1 MILELTITLAKVLFI
16 VGLTVGFFA
25 PVLTWVERKQS
36 AIMQDRIGAN
46 RADIMGFTA
55 LGLFHAIADAIK
67 MFTKEDFIPQGA
79 NRFLHTLSP
88 IIALIPAILT
98 FAVVPFGGQYELWG
112 TKINLVISDLDV
124 GLLFVFAIASIA
136 TYGYVIAGWAS
147 NNNWSLLGSMRT
159 ASQMISYEVTM
170 GLTIVGVLMVYGTM
184 KLTEIGAAQED
195 FLNWGDLY
203 KDQDKKWSNIMNI
216 IVNNVFQTDD
226 VQLLTVLKNFFSKR
240 QDKIEDH
247 KSSKSHTGKRPP
259 RFAPGGQS
267 TQMIVGADGSNDK
280 IILGRSVNLYAAQK
294 LRRVYY
300 SAFSPIPDASAVL
313 PLKPA
318 PLIREHRLYQADWLL
333 RFYGF
338 QLDEILEGTK
348 DDMLDMDHDP
358 KMAWALKNRHLF
370 PVDLNRADKNML
382 LRVPGLGA
390 VTVKKI
396 LSIRRYANLSWY
408 DLVKMR
414 LPLNKLKPFITV
426 NDYKPAIH
434 ILDSQNLGLLLK
446 EPKQME
452 LFGASE

>member
-170 GLTIVGVLMVYGTM
+170 GLTIVGVLMVYGTL

-195 FLNWGDLY
+195 FFNWGFFLQPVGFFMFLAASIAENKRIPFDAPEAESELVAGY
-203 KDQDKKWSNIMNI
+203 FTEYSGLKFGMFFMSEFIEMVTI
-216 IVNNVFQTDD
+216 GAIVTILFFGAWHIPFLSSTTLLSWLDFLGTNWATLALMLIHIGVFFAK
-226 VQLLTVLKNFFSKR
+226 VIFFIWFQMTIR
-240 QDKIEDH
+240 W
-247 KSSKSHTGKRPP
+247 TLP
-259 RFAPGGQS
+259 RFRYDQIMKLGW
-267 TQMIVGADGSNDK
+267 K
-280 IILGRSVNLYAAQK
+280 IL
-294 LRRVYY
+294 
-300 SAFSPIPDASAVL
+300 L
-313 PLKPA
+313 PLSLA
-318 PLIREHRLYQADWLL
+318 NILITGLV
-333 RFYGF
+333 
-338 QLDEILEGTK
+338 IL
-348 DDMLDMDHDP
+348 
-358 KMAWALKNRHLF
+358 
-370 PVDLNRADKNML
+370 
-382 LRVPGLGA
+382 A
-390 VTVKKI
+390 V
-396 LSIRRYANLSWY
+396 
-408 DLVKMR
+408 
-414 LPLNKLKPFITV
+414 
-426 NDYKPAIH
+426 H
-434 ILDSQNLGLLLK
+434 
-446 EPKQME
+446 
-452 LFGASE
+452 

>member
-1 MILELTITLAKVLFI
+1 MILELTITLAKILFI
-16 VGLTVGFFA
+16 IGLTVGFFA

-88 IIALIPAILT
+88 IIAVIPAILT

-195 FLNWGDLY
+195 FLNWGFFLQPVGFFMFLAASIAENKRIPFDAPEAESELVAGY
-203 KDQDKKWSNIMNI
+203 FTEYSGLKFGMFFMAEFIEMVTI
-216 IVNNVFQTDD
+216 GAIVTILFFGAWHIPFLSSATLLSWLDFLGTNWATLALMLIHIGVFFAK
-226 VQLLTVLKNFFSKR
+226 VIFFIWFQMTIR
-240 QDKIEDH
+240 W
-247 KSSKSHTGKRPP
+247 TLP
-259 RFAPGGQS
+259 RFRYDQIMKLGW
-267 TQMIVGADGSNDK
+267 K
-280 IILGRSVNLYAAQK
+280 IL
-294 LRRVYY
+294 
-300 SAFSPIPDASAVL
+300 L
-313 PLKPA
+313 PLSLA
-318 PLIREHRLYQADWLL
+318 NILITGLV
-333 RFYGF
+333 
-338 QLDEILEGTK
+338 ILIV
-348 DDMLDMDHDP
+348 H
-358 KMAWALKNRHLF
+358 
-370 PVDLNRADKNML
+370 
-382 LRVPGLGA
+382 
-390 VTVKKI
+390 
-396 LSIRRYANLSWY
+396 
-408 DLVKMR
+408 
-414 LPLNKLKPFITV
+414 
-426 NDYKPAIH
+426 
-434 ILDSQNLGLLLK
+434 
-446 EPKQME
+446 
-452 LFGASE
+452 

>member
-112 TKINLVISDLDV
+112 TKVNLVISDLDV

-195 FLNWGDLY
+195 FLNWGFFFQPVGFFMFLAASIAENKRIPFDAPEAESELVAGY
-203 KDQDKKWSNIMNI
+203 FTEYSGLKFGMFFMSEFIEMVTI
-216 IVNNVFQTDD
+216 GAIVTILFFGAWHIPFLSSTTLLSWLDFLGTNWATLALMLIHIGVFFAK
-226 VQLLTVLKNFFSKR
+226 VIFFIWFQMTIR
-240 QDKIEDH
+240 W
-247 KSSKSHTGKRPP
+247 TLP
-259 RFAPGGQS
+259 RFRYDQIMKLGW
-267 TQMIVGADGSNDK
+267 K
-280 IILGRSVNLYAAQK
+280 IL
-294 LRRVYY
+294 
-300 SAFSPIPDASAVL
+300 L
-313 PLKPA
+313 PLSLA
-318 PLIREHRLYQADWLL
+318 NILITGLVILL
-333 RFYGF
+333 
-338 QLDEILEGTK
+338 
-348 DDMLDMDHDP
+348 
-358 KMAWALKNRHLF
+358 
-370 PVDLNRADKNML
+370 
-382 LRVPGLGA
+382 
-390 VTVKKI
+390 
-396 LSIRRYANLSWY
+396 
-408 DLVKMR
+408 
-414 LPLNKLKPFITV
+414 V
-426 NDYKPAIH
+426 N
-434 ILDSQNLGLLLK
+434 
-446 EPKQME
+446 
-452 LFGASE
+452 

>member
-112 TKINLVISDLDV
+112 TKVNLVISDLDV

-195 FLNWGDLY
+195 FLNWGFFLQPVGFFMFLAASIAENKRIPFDAPEAESELVAGY
-203 KDQDKKWSNIMNI
+203 FTEYSGLKFGMFFMAEFIEMVTI
-216 IVNNVFQTDD
+216 GAIVTILFFGAWHIPFLSSATLLSWLDFLGTNWATLALMLIHIGVFFAK
-226 VQLLTVLKNFFSKR
+226 VIFFIWFQMTIR
-240 QDKIEDH
+240 W
-247 KSSKSHTGKRPP
+247 TLP
-259 RFAPGGQS
+259 RFRYDQIMKLGW
-267 TQMIVGADGSNDK
+267 K
-280 IILGRSVNLYAAQK
+280 IL
-294 LRRVYY
+294 
-300 SAFSPIPDASAVL
+300 L
-313 PLKPA
+313 PLSLA
-318 PLIREHRLYQADWLL
+318 NILITGLVILL
-333 RFYGF
+333 
-338 QLDEILEGTK
+338 
-348 DDMLDMDHDP
+348 
-358 KMAWALKNRHLF
+358 
-370 PVDLNRADKNML
+370 
-382 LRVPGLGA
+382 
-390 VTVKKI
+390 
-396 LSIRRYANLSWY
+396 
-408 DLVKMR
+408 
-414 LPLNKLKPFITV
+414 V
-426 NDYKPAIH
+426 N
-434 ILDSQNLGLLLK
+434 
-446 EPKQME
+446 
-452 LFGASE
+452 

>member
-1 MILELTITLAKVLFI
+1 MILELTITLAKILFI
-16 VGLTVGFFA
+16 IGLTVGFFA

-112 TKINLVISDLDV
+112 TKVNLVISDLDV

-195 FLNWGDLY
+195 FLNWGFFLQPVGFFMFLAASIAENKRIPFDAPEAESELVAGY
-203 KDQDKKWSNIMNI
+203 FTEYSGLKFGMFFMSEFIEMVTI
-216 IVNNVFQTDD
+216 GAIVTILFFGAWHIPFLSSATLLSWLDFLGTNWATLALMLIHIGVFFAK
-226 VQLLTVLKNFFSKR
+226 VIFFIWFQMTIR
-240 QDKIEDH
+240 W
-247 KSSKSHTGKRPP
+247 TLP
-259 RFAPGGQS
+259 RFRYDQIMKLGW
-267 TQMIVGADGSNDK
+267 K
-280 IILGRSVNLYAAQK
+280 IL
-294 LRRVYY
+294 
-300 SAFSPIPDASAVL
+300 L
-313 PLKPA
+313 PLSLA
-318 PLIREHRLYQADWLL
+318 NILITGIVILL
-333 RFYGF
+333 
-338 QLDEILEGTK
+338 
-348 DDMLDMDHDP
+348 
-358 KMAWALKNRHLF
+358 
-370 PVDLNRADKNML
+370 
-382 LRVPGLGA
+382 
-390 VTVKKI
+390 
-396 LSIRRYANLSWY
+396 
-408 DLVKMR
+408 
-414 LPLNKLKPFITV
+414 V
-426 NDYKPAIH
+426 N
-434 ILDSQNLGLLLK
+434 
-446 EPKQME
+446 
-452 LFGASE
+452 

>member
-112 TKINLVISDLDV
+112 TKVNLVISDLDV

-195 FLNWGDLY
+195 FLNWGFFLQPVGFFMFLAASIAENKRIPFDAPEAESELVAGY
-203 KDQDKKWSNIMNI
+203 FTEYSGLKFGMFFMSEFIEMVTI
-216 IVNNVFQTDD
+216 GAIVTILFFGAWHIPFLSSTTLLSWLDFLGTNWATLALMLIHIGVFFAK
-226 VQLLTVLKNFFSKR
+226 VIFFIWFQMTIR
-240 QDKIEDH
+240 W
-247 KSSKSHTGKRPP
+247 TLP
-259 RFAPGGQS
+259 RFRYDQIMKLGW
-267 TQMIVGADGSNDK
+267 K
-280 IILGRSVNLYAAQK
+280 IL
-294 LRRVYY
+294 
-300 SAFSPIPDASAVL
+300 L
-313 PLKPA
+313 PLSLA
-318 PLIREHRLYQADWLL
+318 NILITGIVILL
-333 RFYGF
+333 
-338 QLDEILEGTK
+338 
-348 DDMLDMDHDP
+348 
-358 KMAWALKNRHLF
+358 
-370 PVDLNRADKNML
+370 
-382 LRVPGLGA
+382 
-390 VTVKKI
+390 
-396 LSIRRYANLSWY
+396 
-408 DLVKMR
+408 
-414 LPLNKLKPFITV
+414 V
-426 NDYKPAIH
+426 N
-434 ILDSQNLGLLLK
+434 
-446 EPKQME
+446 
-452 LFGASE
+452 